1 MLYVHI
7 YFMGIVKWK
16 SISWNLHTSTKNDEV
31 YAARKFS
38 EHTKQG
44 DVEKAPPLTY
54 NFGCP
59 C

>member
-1 MLYVHI
+1 MSTYTSWVLSSENQFREI
-7 YFMGIVKWK
+7 YIH
-16 SISWNLHTSTKNDEV
+16 LPKNDEV

-44 DVEKAPPLTY
+44 DVEKAPPLKY